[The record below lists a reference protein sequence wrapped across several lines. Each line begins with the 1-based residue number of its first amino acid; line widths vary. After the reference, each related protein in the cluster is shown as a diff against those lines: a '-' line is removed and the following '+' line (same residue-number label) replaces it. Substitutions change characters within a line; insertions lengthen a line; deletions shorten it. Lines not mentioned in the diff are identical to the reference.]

1 MRFMCVETVAVLFQM
16 GTNATSADIVAAESN
31 RYLSLTTHHLPR
43 LLAPLWHMS
52 VHQLFDKFHALVLE
66 ELCVLVDPSVERH
79 GDLPGTGEDIRV
91 FDRGFVVQ
99 VVSISEIV
107 ALDHV

>member
-1 MRFMCVETVAVLFQM
+1 PTIGTVPASMTTAV
-16 GTNATSADIVAAESN
+16 TSADIPTDATN
-31 RYLSLTTHHLPR
+31 RNLICSTLQVPR
-43 LLAPLWHMS
+43 LVGPLSQMS

-99 VVSISEIV
+99 VVSISE
-107 ALDHV
+107 